1 MAISAAYIILSG
13 NKKKRKKRWWMR
25 NYLRERETR
34 INILSDLRLSDGSF
48 TNFTRMSSADFEFF
62 LKMIGPSIY
71 KRDTKLRNAVA
82 PHIRLAITLRYL
94 STGDSYTSLSYTFR
108 VSKQLIGR
116 IVPEV
121 CKELINQLKCFVKV
135 SKYIQINF

>member
-1 MAISAAYIILSG
+1 MAISAAYIIIISG

-48 TNFTRMSSADFEFF
+48 TNFTRMSSADFEIL
-62 LKMIGPSIY
+62 LKMFGPSIQ
-71 KRDTKLRNAVA
+71 KQDTKLRNAVG

-94 STGDSYTSLSYTFR
+94 STGDSYASLSYTFR

-121 CKELINQLKCFVKV
+121 CKELINQLKP
-135 SKYIQINF
+135 YIKGK